1 MRFKCLKDLGERIS
15 RKSLRNKITEKSLSA
30 EFPGMRKAFNMNVL
44 CGVREECGFRQEY
57 PPTVLMTPRPLC

>member
-1 MRFKCLKDLGERIS
+1 MRFKCLKDLGERIA
-15 RKSLRNKITEKSLSA
+15 RKSLRNEIAEKSLSA

-57 PPTVLMTPRPLC
+57 PLAVLMTPRPLC